1 MEGSM
6 YIRNSHKYGKPI
18 KIIHPGEYYI
28 SDGDEIIGT
37 LLGSCIAVCLHDP
50 VRCVSGMNHFMLP
63 GRISGTDITKDR
75 TAKYGITAI
84 NKLIQSLEKAGADR
98 ERLVAK
104 IFGGGEVL
112 DGVIASTTIPAD
124 NIRLARVMME
134 MEDIQIE
141 EMDVGGIYTRKIL
154 MDVKTGGVYLK
165 KSTRKD
171 VMREVGMLEVNYARE
186 IAGKV

>member
-1 MEGSM
+1 M

-37 LLGSCIAVCLHDP
+37 LLGSCVAVCLHEP

-63 GRISGTDITKDR
+63 GRISGTDITKDPS
-75 TAKYGITAI
+75 AKYGITAI
-84 NKLIQSLEKAGADR
+84 NKLLQSLENTGADR
-98 ERLVAK
+98 ARMVAK
-104 IFGGGEVL
+104 IFGGGQVL
-112 DGVIASTTIPAD
+112 DGLIAGTTIPAD

-141 EMDVGGIYTRKIL
+141 EIDVGGIFTRKIL
-154 MDVKTGGVYLK
+154 MDVRTGGVYLK
-165 KSTRKD
+165 KSSRKD
-171 VMREVGMLEVNYARE
+171 VMREVGEMDVNYARE
-186 IAGKV
+186 IGGKA

>member
-1 MEGSM
+1 M
-6 YIRNSHKYGKPI
+6 YIRNSQKYGKPI
-18 KIIHPGEYYI
+18 KIIHPGEFYV

-50 VRCVSGMNHFMLP
+50 ERGVSGMNHFMLP
-63 GRISGTDITKDR
+63 GRISGTDIAKDK

-84 NKLIQSLEKAGADR
+84 NKLITALEKLGADS
-98 ERLVAK
+98 ERLTAK

-112 DGVIASTTIPAD
+112 DGVIASSTIPAD
-124 NIRLARVMME
+124 NIRLAKVMME
-134 MEDIQIE
+134 MEDIQIQE
-141 EMDVGGIYTRKIL
+141 IDVGGIFTRKIL

-171 VMREVGMLEVNYARE
+171 VMMEIKKVEGDYARE